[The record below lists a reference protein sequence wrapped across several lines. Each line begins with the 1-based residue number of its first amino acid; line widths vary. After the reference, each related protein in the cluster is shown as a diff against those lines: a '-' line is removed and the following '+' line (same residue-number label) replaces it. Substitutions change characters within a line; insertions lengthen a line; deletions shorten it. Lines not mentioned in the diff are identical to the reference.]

1 MGNMSRQLQ
10 NHHTDYSDDEY
21 GAEDAFFTY
30 RPLSNLPTPPPSSRN
45 SSAHQSPRMALEDGE
60 VLHERFLGPAIHLVN
75 LIPTSASLTIP
86 SVPLVQAMLSRS
98 GLPLE
103 TIALAACI
111 LDSLNSKF
119 ALSWRLQCPLLV
131 ESAFPANKR
140 HTLGHSPLLDRRR
153 QQQMH
158 IDSVQPELIILAALV
173 IAAKFTDDRH
183 ESTQYYCADWGKGIW
198 SCEQVNVTERCI
210 CENLNYRIKPLVDDE
225 DLISDTMVD
234 MQLAARHYNSSRPA
248 QPHEI
253 GHSKSQSMTLGTAV
267 VGLGL
272 QLTPL
277 DTPKYEAG
285 SFGDEVR
292 AALENAPF
300 DGDHTAL
307 TFAGNDMVLPP
318 AGEELE
324 VQ

>member
-1 MGNMSRQLQ
+1 MGNMARQVQ
-10 NHHTDYSDDEY
+10 NHPDYSDDEY

-45 SSAHQSPRMALEDGE
+45 SSAHQSPKTALEDGE
-60 VLHERFLGPAIHLVN
+60 VLHEKFLGPAIHLVN
-75 LIPTSASLTIP
+75 LVPTSASLTTP

-103 TIALAACI
+103 TIALAVCI

-131 ESAFPANKR
+131 EGALSSNKR

-153 QQQMH
+153 QQQLH

-173 IAAKFTDDRH
+173 IAAKFTDDCYD
-183 ESTQYYCADWGKGIW
+183 STQYYCANWGKDIW

-225 DLISDTMVD
+225 DLLADTMVD
-234 MQLAARHYNSSRPA
+234 MQLAARHYNSSRPV
-248 QPHEI
+248 QPHEM
-253 GHSKSQSMTLGTAV
+253 GHSKSKSMTIGTAV

-272 QLTPL
+272 QLTPV
-277 DTPKYEAG
+277 DTPKSEAD

-292 AALENAPF
+292 AALENTSF
-300 DGDHTAL
+300 GGDYMSL
-307 TFAGNDMVLPP
+307 NFAGNGMALPP
-318 AGEELE
+318 VGEELD

>member
-45 SSAHQSPRMALEDGE
+45 SSAHQSPKMALEDGE

-75 LIPTSASLTIP
+75 LIPTSASLTVP

-183 ESTQYYCADWGKGIW
+183 ESTQYYCANWGKGIW

-234 MQLAARHYNSSRPA
+234 MQLAARHYNPSRPA
-248 QPHEI
+248 QPHEM

-292 AALENAPF
+292 VALENAPF

>member
-1 MGNMSRQLQ
+1 MGNMARQLQ
-10 NHHTDYSDDEY
+10 NHNDYSDDEY

-45 SSAHQSPRMALEDGE
+45 SSAHQSPKMALEDGE

-75 LIPTSASLTIP
+75 LVPTSASLTTP

-119 ALSWRLQCPLLV
+119 ALSWRLQCPLLT
-131 ESAFPANKR
+131 ESALPANKR
-140 HTLGHSPLLDRRR
+140 HTLGHSPLLDRRQ

-173 IAAKFTDDRH
+173 IAAKFADDCH
-183 ESTQYYCADWGKGIW
+183 DSTQYYCANWGKDIW

-210 CENLNYRIKPLVDDE
+210 CENLNYRIKPLADDE
-225 DLISDTMVD
+225 DLISHTMVD

-248 QPHEI
+248 QPYEM
-253 GHSKSQSMTLGTAV
+253 GHSKSKSMTAGTAV

-277 DTPKYEAG
+277 DTPKSEAA

-292 AALENAPF
+292 AALENTP
-300 DGDHTAL
+300 L
-307 TFAGNDMVLPP
+307 TFAGNDMVPP
-318 AGEELE
+318 PVGGELD
-324 VQ
+324 V

>member
-1 MGNMSRQLQ
+1 MGNMARQLQ
-10 NHHTDYSDDEY
+10 SHPDYSDDEY

-45 SSAHQSPRMALEDGE
+45 SSAHQSPKMTLEDGE

-75 LIPTSASLTIP
+75 LIPTSASLTTP
-86 SVPLVQAMLSRS
+86 SVPLVQAMLSRT

-131 ESAFPANKR
+131 ESALPANKR

-173 IAAKFTDDRH
+173 IAAKFTDDCH
-183 ESTQYYCADWGKGIW
+183 ESTQYYCADWGKDIW

-225 DLISDTMVD
+225 ELIADTMVD
-234 MQLAARHYNSSRPA
+234 MQLAARHYNSSRPV
-248 QPHEI
+248 QPHEVR
-253 GHSKSQSMTLGTAV
+253 HSKSKSMTLGTAV

-277 DTPKYEAG
+277 DTPKSEAG

-292 AALENAPF
+292 AALENASF
-300 DGDHTAL
+300 DGDYTPP
-307 TFAGNDMVLPP
+307 TFAANDMVLAS
-318 AGEELE
+318 AGEELD